1 MAATSVLLLLVTL
14 LPPQGLT
21 AHQDSGIVNGEK
33 TKTNS
38 KPYMVSVQER
48 NKETEKREHICG
60 GFLVSDNFVMTAAHC
75 YTSGVQLTVV
85 VGVHNIKKWEH
96 SAQRIGVKSYYIN
109 DYNPETHKND
119 IMLLELKTPTPR
131 RSSVKPIPV
140 AKKDL
145 HIKAG
150 AICNVA
156 GWGATETN
164 GFVNADLLDVN
175 VAVVDRGDCQRT
187 WRRAIPT
194 SMICAGGTADDKGFC
209 QGDSGGPLVCGG
221 IAVGVVSFN
230 DADYCNQSRAPNV
243 YTNISTYLPWI
254 KKVTGLKS
262 VN

>member
-1 MAATSVLLLLVTL
+1 KTLVENNL
-14 LPPQGLT
+14 IFW
-21 AHQDSGIVNGEK
+21 DSGIVNGEK
-33 TKTNS
+33 TKNNS
-38 KPYMVSVQER
+38 KRYMVSVQER
-48 NKETEKREHICG
+48 NKETRKEEHICG

-85 VGVHNIKKWEH
+85 FGVHNIQKWEH
-96 SAQRIGVKSYYIN
+96 SAHRIGVKSYYIN
-109 DYNPETHKND
+109 DYDLETHKND
-119 IMLLELKTPTPR
+119 IMLLEVNEREVMKC
-131 RSSVKPIPV
+131 
-140 AKKDL
+140 KDL

-164 GFVNADLLDVN
+164 GFANAELLDVN

-194 SMICAGGTADDKGFC
+194 SMICAGGTADDNGFC